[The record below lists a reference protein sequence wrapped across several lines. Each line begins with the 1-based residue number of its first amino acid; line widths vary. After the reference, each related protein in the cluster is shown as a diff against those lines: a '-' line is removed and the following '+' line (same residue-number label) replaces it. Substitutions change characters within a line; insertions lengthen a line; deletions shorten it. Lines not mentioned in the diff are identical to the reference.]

1 MQAYPEVPQWWFAVV
16 GIASIILLGV
26 AIEIFPTQLPFWG
39 MLVAILI
46 SALFSIPSAIILAMT
61 NVTVY
66 LNVISEVLAGYMFK
80 EKPVANMIFKSIGV
94 MVSSQASTYAG
105 DMKLGHYMKIPP
117 RVMFSA
123 QVVAV
128 IMTCF
133 VTNAVQDLMFA
144 HIPDLCSP
152 HQKDGFTCTSTTTFA
167 TSSLVWGEIGPQW
180 LFNHGGM

>member
-133 VTNAVQDLMFA
+133 VNAVQDLMFA